1 MGKARRPKPERLSE
15 KLLTIR
21 ERLGLSQNEMLR
33 RLGYADEFSRNYI
46 SAFEL
51 GTREPPLPV
60 LLQYA
65 RVANVYVDALIDDFA
80 DLPDKLPS
88 QKRSEGMSRPS
99 SGKRI
104 R

>member
-1 MGKARRPKPERLSE
+1 MGKARRPKPERLAE
-15 KLLTIR
+15 KLLQIR
-21 ERLGLSQNEMLR
+21 TALGLSQNEMLR

-65 RVANVYVDALIDDFA
+65 RAAGVYVDVLIDDEL
-80 DLPDKLPS
+80 DLPTKLPS
-88 QKRSEGMSRPS
+88 LPKHLMKKQNQVSNS
-99 SGKRI
+99 
-104 R
+104 